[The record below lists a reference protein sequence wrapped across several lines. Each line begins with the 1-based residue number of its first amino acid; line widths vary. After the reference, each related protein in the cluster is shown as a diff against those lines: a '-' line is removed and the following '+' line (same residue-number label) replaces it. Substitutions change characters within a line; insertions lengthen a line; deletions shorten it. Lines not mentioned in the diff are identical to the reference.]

1 METYI
6 YKNCYNHYE
15 ALLKEF
21 HEKFDSKLLIAG
33 KIGEKIVTIRKCQ
46 KQLLS
51 LLSPDFVL
59 EMIEEK
65 TRVKIVSEGEDMK
78 YICEVKS
85 LLMESL
91 FVSKTYVEQNNKYL
105 FNIYSLTGRKDEID
119 KYWQ

>member
-6 YKNCYNHYE
+6 YKNCYDHYE
-15 ALLKEF
+15 KLLKNF

-46 KQLLS
+46 KQLLF
-51 LLSPDFVL
+51 LLSPNFVL
-59 EMIEEK
+59 EMIEEE
-65 TRVKIVSEGEDMK
+65 TRMKIISEGEGIK
-78 YICEVKS
+78 YICEVKN

-105 FNIYSLTGRKDEID
+105 FNIYSLSGEKAEID